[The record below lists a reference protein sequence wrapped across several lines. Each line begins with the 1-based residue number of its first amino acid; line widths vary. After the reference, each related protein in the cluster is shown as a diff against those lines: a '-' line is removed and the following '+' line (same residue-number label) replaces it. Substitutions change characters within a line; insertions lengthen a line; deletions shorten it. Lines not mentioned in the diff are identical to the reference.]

1 MNVVLPPAL
10 EKFARARVDSG
21 LYSNTSEVI
30 HEALRL
36 LMDYEHRKDQ
46 LKEEVAL
53 GFAQLNDGH
62 FCSVADEEEWLSI
75 ARNGR

>member
-1 MNVVLPPAL
+1 MY
-10 EKFARARVDSG
+10 RDI
-21 LYSNTSEVI
+21 SEVI

-36 LMDYEHRKDQ
+36 LMDYERRKDQ
-46 LKEEVAL
+46 LKQEVAL

-62 FCSVADEEEWLSI
+62 FCAVADEEDWLSI